1 MVSGGVVGGGCWWWG
16 QVLLF
21 SLSRCSGYPHVGGGR
36 FLVHLVSEPRWVCPR
51 LVKIRLSTSRS
62 CHTKENSFAANRRPQ
77 ESFLK
82 SGLSWSAG
90 KQGSFIWM
98 GTEYSKERGGHALA
112 QAGQPLFVH
121 LRGRCSYGGARS
133 GSGWLVMHLLT

>member
-1 MVSGGVVGGGCWWWG
+1 MVGISPAVLSVQVFRLPARGRGGSLFILFLNQGG
-16 QVLLF
+16 F
-21 SLSRCSGYPHVGGGR
+21 A
-36 FLVHLVSEPRWVCPR
+36 PR

-62 CHTKENSFAANRRPQ
+62 CHTKENSFAANRRPP

-98 GTEYSKERGGHALA
+98 GTEYSKGRGGHALA